1 MRNVVIGFLGTQLDM
16 GKRREW
22 RPSVQ
27 LCQHPGF
34 PVDRLELIHDGRHYH
49 LACTVAAAIGSIA
62 PETEVRLVNIDMKD
76 PWDFQEVYGKLYDF
90 AASYGFDEDRER
102 YHVHLTTGTHV
113 AQICWFLL
121 TESRH
126 VPARLVQTG
135 PPREGGDPQG
145 TLDVIDL
152 DLARYNALQ
161 RRFEAARRD
170 HSALLLGGV
179 ETRSEKLQALVE
191 RLDLVAGSTDAPIL
205 LVGEAGTGKSAL
217 ATRLHE
223 LKLVRRRVKG
233 RLVQVNC
240 ATLGDSALPALLGQR
255 RAGPGNDRPGFL
267 READGGILFLDQIDA
282 LPPEAQA
289 ALLQVLET
297 GRYCPV
303 GTEAEV
309 SARLHLIASAGLDPG
324 ALLRSGRL
332 RPDLHAR
339 LAQWQFRLPSLRERR
354 EDIEA
359 HLLHLV
365 AETERL
371 LDRHTGFNAD
381 ALARYLRF
389 ARDPATP
396 WPGTLRD
403 LQASALRMAVLAERG
418 RVTLAMVGAEIATL
432 TGQWAA
438 MAADP
443 DADLLAEVL
452 PAAVVLDEF
461 DRVQLAAVIRAC
473 HESGSM
479 SAAGRRLFAV
489 SREEKASAN
498 DADRLRKY
506 LARFGLDWAAVAS
519 PRDDGAARRP
529 LTTGTSPPSRP
540 RASATTRPARR

>member
-27 LCQHPGF
+27 LCAHPGF
-34 PVDRLELIHDGRHYH
+34 PVDRLELIHDQRHYH
-49 LACTVAAAIGSIA
+49 LACNVMAAINKVS
-62 PETEVRLVNIDMKD
+62 PETEVRLVRIDMKD
-76 PWDFQEVYGKLYDF
+76 PWDFQEVYGRLYDF

-126 VPARLVQTG
+126 VPARLIQTG
-135 PPREGGDPQG
+135 PPRDGGDPQG

-161 RRFEAARRD
+161 RRFEAAQRE

-179 ETRSEKLQALVE
+179 GTRSPAMQTLIE
-191 RLDLVAGSTDAPIL
+191 RLDLVAGTTDAPIL
-205 LVGEAGTGKSAL
+205 LLGEAGTGKSAL

-240 ATLGDSALPALLGQR
+240 ATLRDGALPALLGQR
-255 RAGPGNDRPGFL
+255 RAVSGAMGGERPGFL
-267 READGGILFLDQIDA
+267 READGGVLFLDQIDE
-282 LPPEAQA
+282 LPPDAQA

-309 SARLHLIASAGLDPG
+309 SARLQLIASASLDPG
-324 ALLRSGRL
+324 ALVRAGRL
-332 RPDLHAR
+332 RPDLYAR
-339 LAQWQFRLPSLRERR
+339 LSQWQVRLPPLRERR

-359 HLLHLV
+359 HVLHLI
-365 AETERL
+365 AESERQ
-371 LDRHTGFNAD
+371 LDRRTGFNAD

-389 ARDPATP
+389 ARDPSTL
-396 WPGTLRD
+396 WPGNLRD
-403 LQASALRMAVLAERG
+403 LQASVNRMAVLAERG
-418 RVTLAMVGAEIATL
+418 RVTLAMVEQEIAVL
-432 TGQWAA
+432 VAQWHAA
-438 MAADP
+438 DADP
-443 DADLLAEVL
+443 DATLLSDVL
-452 PAAVVLDEF
+452 PDPDALDAF
-461 DRVQLAAVIRAC
+461 DRVQLAAVIRTC
-473 HESGSM
+473 RQNTSL
-479 SAAGRRLFAV
+479 SAAGRQLFAV
-489 SREEKASAN
+489 SRAGKTSPN

-506 LARFGLDWAAVAS
+506 LARFGLDWASAVGQ
-519 PRDDGAARRP
+519 P
-529 LTTGTSPPSRP
+529 
-540 RASATTRPARR
+540 